1 MHEKRNKF
9 LVYGCMMM
17 IVFLSSFRAPDLE
30 VALNYAVPGYIQIIQ
45 NLSVPLVLLC
55 MLLSIFLMVNVES
68 EYAETSVSLTFCF
81 FIFQVIILLTEF
93 SRQNNLADFSIRLL
107 FSTVTF
113 FYFLKVVGKL
123 SLYKAK
129 GSSVLKAF
137 FWGSFAFICLN
148 LLLYKTGLATVMW
161 KGRLFGLT
169 AHPNFLGICAA
180 IETVLALL
188 FFIEEKNWKNRT
200 IYLAGAGLGAYVC
213 LLTLSRTSMLGVV
226 SAGFAF
232 SFVAMKNSS
241 FKPFFMI
248 LMVLVSVMLIANITA
263 DSLDYADRGNTREQT
278 WKELYE
284 DVAKL
289 PIVGKG
295 RTGASTNAYM
305 FAIVAGGLVG
315 AIFFYRSLFGAMASA
330 YRDLLN
336 TENFKR
342 LAYLSILT
350 LILVTSVFEGYLLDT
365 ISIPAFTYWMLLTVT
380 KQLA

>member
-9 LVYGCMMM
+9 LVYGCMMI

-55 MLLSIFLMVNVES
+55 MLVSIFLMVNVES
-68 EYAETSVSLTFCF
+68 EHAETSVSLTFCF
-81 FIFQVIILLTEF
+81 FIFQIIILLTEF
-93 SRQNNLADFSIRLL
+93 SRQNNFADFAIRLL

-123 SLYKAK
+123 SLYKAN
-129 GSSVLKAF
+129 GSSILRAF

-188 FFIEEKNWKNRT
+188 FFIEEKNWKNKT

-248 LMVLVSVMLIANITA
+248 LMVLVSVILIANITA

-315 AIFFYRSLFGAMASA
+315 AIFFYRSLFGAMTSA
-330 YRDLLN
+330 YKDLLN